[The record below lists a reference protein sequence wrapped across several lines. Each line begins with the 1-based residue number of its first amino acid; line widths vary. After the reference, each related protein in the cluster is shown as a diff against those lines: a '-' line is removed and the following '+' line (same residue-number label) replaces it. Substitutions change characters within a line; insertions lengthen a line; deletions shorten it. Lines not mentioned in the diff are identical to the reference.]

1 MGVWY
6 GVEGGLYKGIKWEL
20 WSYLWA
26 CLGVFVGVVWY
37 YMGLFLYKSRESMGK
52 WEFFVGFS
60 CFFVWEW
67 VEFWKIWEGVEGV
80 KGFNLWGYGNI
91 YINFLSW
98 KE

>member
-1 MGVWY
+1 M
-6 GVEGGLYKGIKWEL
+6 K
-20 WSYLWA
+20 
-26 CLGVFVGVVWY
+26 
-37 YMGLFLYKSRESMGK
+37 K

-67 VEFWKIWEGVEGV
+67 VKFWKVWEGVEGV
-80 KGFNLWGYGNI
+80 KGFNLWSYGSI